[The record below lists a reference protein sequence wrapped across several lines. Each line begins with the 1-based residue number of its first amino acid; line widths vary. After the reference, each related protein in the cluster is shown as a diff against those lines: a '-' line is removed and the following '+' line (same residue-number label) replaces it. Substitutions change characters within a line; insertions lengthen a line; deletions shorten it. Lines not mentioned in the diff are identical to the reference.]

1 MDISPTGSLG
11 GLEKGIASLGGD
23 SGDPACW
30 SRGYIDNAYVAVPAQ
45 PTDFQAEAE
54 SDTRIHL
61 SWLLPPQERI
71 IKYELKYWVAEEE
84 EQQVSTPQA
93 QPLCICAGPA
103 SPDMEAQLLGLWWS
117 RGLVTSLLWADT

>member
-1 MDISPTGSLG
+1 MVISPTGSVG
-11 GLEKGIASLGGD
+11 GLEEKGIASLGRD

-30 SRGYIDNAYVAVPAQ
+30 SRGNIDNAYVAVPAQ

-84 EQQVSTPQA
+84 EQQVSTP
-93 QPLCICAGPA
+93 AGPA
-103 SPDMEAQLLGLWWS
+103 TLHLCWA
-117 RGLVTSLLWADT
+117 SLS